1 MAAMCGRYSTTM
13 DPETLFGVFGVDP
26 DAPVELGGTGVDAL
40 YGGDAPRP
48 RYNIGPTT
56 DNPVVRVR
64 AAGDGAAHRRIEL
77 LRWGLV
83 PSWAKDP
90 SVGNRMFNA
99 RAESVS
105 DKPAFRKALAT
116 RRCLVPA
123 SGFFEWQKLAG
134 PRSTARQKQPYYIT
148 PRDGSVMAFAGL
160 WEYWRPRPAE
170 HPDEHPDEDRRAAND
185 RSGPGNAIVSYTI
198 LTTRAVGAMAEIH
211 DRMPLILPAADWD
224 SWLDEAAGTE
234 QVVPLLAPPSP
245 DLVAQLEFRPVG
257 SRVGNVA
264 HDDAD
269 ILLQVEPL
277 TADGPPGAADERQ
290 PALPLV

>member
-1 MAAMCGRYSTTM
+1 MCGRYSTTM

-26 DAPVELGGTGVDAL
+26 AEPVQLGGDAAANAL

-56 DNPVVRVR
+56 DNPVVRIR
-64 AAGDGAAHRRIEL
+64 AIGNGPAHRRIEL
-77 LRWGLV
+77 MRWGLV

-105 DKPAFRKALAT
+105 DKPAFRTALAR

-123 SGFFEWQKLAG
+123 SGFFEWHKLAG

-148 PRDGSVMAFAGL
+148 PLDGSVLAFAGL
-160 WEYWRPRPAE
+160 WEYWRPRDVPA
-170 HPDEHPDEDRRAAND
+170 PDTGDADG
-185 RSGPGNAIVSYTI
+185 SGNGMGDGAVAAIVSYTI
-198 LTTRAVGAMAEIH
+198 LTTRAVGRMAEIH
-211 DRMPLILPAADWD
+211 ERMPLILPAADWD
-224 SWLDEAAGTE
+224 SWLDETADAE
-234 QVVPLLAPPSP
+234 QLAPLLEPPSP

-257 SRVGNVA
+257 ARVGNVA
-264 HDDAD
+264 HDDAE
-269 ILLQVEPL
+269 ILRPVEPS
-277 TADGPPGAADERQ
+277 AAGQPAQAPVGQ
-290 PALPLV
+290 PALPLG